1 MPAFVVLV
9 AATLTFA
16 APQHGGHAAGA
27 FSVADAVLLKAR
39 AVEVFPYF
47 WDGERFVPAPVVYLV
62 RWESAYWLEADS
74 GGKYAEVAVPLA
86 EGPYLAV
93 PRRAFN
99 ATPPGSR
106 GAVPVDTPRGR
117 VWLRFSERPSA
128 EGLPPYAVV
137 LYLNATRGL
146 ETHDAGISAPAGG
159 QEGRALQLAP
169 QPAAHDLYLFTVQS
183 PPAWVRREGSA
194 LYFLN
199 ATGFSADGGYA
210 VSAAD
215 RAYLGYRVHYIYVA
229 VEGPGVSLVTLRVLC
244 SDAPTTSPPACAV
257 VRPLYYYQADL
268 GVVYVF
274 DNYNYLNKYV
284 WAEVTLYSYDLPYA
298 ARATLSAGY
307 LRPAASDPNWGAMVF
322 EWRYV
327 AAPQGW
333 SAELPDGTRRVMVL
347 ASVYQ
352 GASSTPVLTVR
363 DILVTNFAN
372 PPSQKVRFYVGFRL
386 VKEVVLE
393 NQGGVY
399 RHPGFSAPAP
409 SALDYMRFNSSHVP
423 VVVEFD
429 PPLRSGGPSQQ
440 PAFSAAIELGGRRW
454 PQIWRENARNWDW
467 MNAPLLY
474 LGQREGA
481 NEFVGNV
488 YGFNVWNHYAFKNGT
503 VNLLGKVD
511 VETQLYIHPSFG
523 SGIGMT
529 MRVAASYIGFKRAP
543 SGPAPYISYACIAQS
558 SSNVQGLNVT
568 GAGSLYAM
576 QYWAS
581 AASAGYW
588 FINTF
593 LTFASLFM
601 GVPGPASFVIWAAGE
616 LVTRALPRLDAC
628 SVGSASWGAALVDSA
643 GVLSA
648 RSLLYYFAIFDS
660 SRPAAPAARE
670 YDLGVDLSMIREGD
684 PSGNDYGYY
693 TLYGKFRAVVLDWA
707 YFPSWFDG
715 PLEPYRYD
723 GGILARVSKLR

>member
-1 MPAFVVLV
+1 MLALVVLV
-9 AATLTFA
+9 AAALAFA

-39 AVEVFPYF
+39 AVEAFPYF

-99 ATPPGSR
+99 ATPPGGR
-106 GAVPVDTPRGR
+106 GAVLVDTPRGR

-159 QEGRALQLAP
+159 QEGHALQLAP
-169 QPAAHDLYLFTVQS
+169 QPAAYDLYLFTVQS

-210 VSAAD
+210 VSATD

-284 WAEVTLYSYDLPYA
+284 WAEVTLYSDDLPYA

-333 SAELPDGTRRVMVL
+333 SAVLPDGTRRVMVL

-409 SALDYMRFNSSHVP
+409 SALDHMRFNSSHVP

-429 PPLRSGGPSQQ
+429 PPLRSGGPYEQ
-440 PAFSAAIELGGRRW
+440 PAFSAAIELGGGRW
-454 PQIWRENARNWDW
+454 PQIWRESARNWDW
-467 MNAPLLY
+467 YNYMLLY
-474 LGQREGA
+474 LGQRPGA
-481 NEFVGNV
+481 SEFVGNV
-488 YGFNVWNHYAFKNGT
+488 YGFNLWNQYAFKNGT
-503 VNLLGKVD
+503 VNLLAKVD
-511 VETQLYIHPSFG
+511 VETQTRIHPG
-523 SGIGMT
+523 VDVVVMG
-529 MRVAASYIGFKRAP
+529 RVTTTYIGFKRAP
-543 SGPAPYISYACIAQS
+543 SAPAPYISYACIAQS
-558 SSNVQGLNVT
+558 ASSVRALNVT
-568 GAGSLYAM
+568 GLGNLQALE
-576 QYWAS
+576 YWAS

-601 GVPGPASFVIWAAGE
+601 GVPGPVSFIIWAAGE
-616 LVTRALPRLDAC
+616 LVTNAFPSTGSC
-628 SVGSASWGAALVDSA
+628 SVGNASWGSSFRGLAQLRSA
-643 GVLSA
+643 
-648 RSLLYYFAIFDS
+648 LYYFTILDYNS
-660 SRPAAPAARE
+660 PTTPTARE

-693 TLYGKFRAVVLDWA
+693 TLYGKYRIVVLSRRSL
-707 YFPSWFDG
+707 PTWFDG

-723 GGILARVSKLR
+723 GGILARISELR